1 MRPSFHP
8 RLINGPFDDPGM
20 ILSFHFKNRALLFD
34 LGDIH
39 LLPAKDILKT
49 SHVFVTHTHMDH
61 LIGFDRLIRLSL
73 GREKILYLYGPE
85 GFLNNIEG
93 KLAGYSWNLV
103 QHYDGRFSI
112 CASEI
117 HDGVMIRQQYACQN
131 GFLPA
136 SSPVETPFVSSI
148 LEASD
153 FSVSAVILDHMIPCM
168 GYCIQE
174 RFHINVNK
182 TALTDLGLCTGHW
195 LTDFKQAL
203 FNNEHPDSP
212 IKVQWTDKTKVEKT
226 IRLGDLAEKIAV
238 MSAGQKIT
246 YFADVGFTEDN
257 VEKMVTM
264 ARNADHLFIEAS
276 FLDRDRDIA
285 EKKYHLTAKQA
296 GMIAGKAGARRFT
309 LFHFSPRYKG
319 QDHLFQSEATAAYH
333 ENLNGVEL

>member
-1 MRPSFHP
+1 
-8 RLINGPFDDPGM
+8 M
-20 ILSFHFKNRALLFD
+20 ILSFQFKNRALLFD

-39 LLPAKDILKT
+39 LLSAKDILKT

-117 HDGVMIRQQYACQN
+117 HDGLIVRQQYACQN

-136 SSPVETPFVSSI
+136 ASPVEIPFVSST
-148 LEASD
+148 LEEPE
-153 FSVSAVILDHMIPCM
+153 FTVYAVILDHMIPCL
-168 GYCIQE
+168 GYCIE
-174 RFHINVNK
+174 GRFHININK
-182 TALTDLGLCTGHW
+182 KALTDLGLSTGQW
-195 LTDFKQAL
+195 LAGFKQAL
-203 FNNEHPDSP
+203 FNNEHPDST
-212 IKVQWTDKTKVEKT
+212 IKVQWHDKAKAEKSM
-226 IRLGDLAEKIAV
+226 RLGDLAEKITV
-238 MSAGQKIT
+238 RSAGQKIA
-246 YFADVGFTEDN
+246 YFADVGFNEDN
-257 VEKMVTM
+257 VGKMVAM
-264 ARNADHLFIEAS
+264 AKNADHLFIEAS

-296 GMIAGKAGARRFT
+296 GMIAGKAGVRRFT
-309 LFHFSPRYKG
+309 LFHFSPRYNG
-319 QDHLFQSEATAAYH
+319 QAHLFQSEATAAYY
-333 ENLNGVEL
+333 ENLNGVDL